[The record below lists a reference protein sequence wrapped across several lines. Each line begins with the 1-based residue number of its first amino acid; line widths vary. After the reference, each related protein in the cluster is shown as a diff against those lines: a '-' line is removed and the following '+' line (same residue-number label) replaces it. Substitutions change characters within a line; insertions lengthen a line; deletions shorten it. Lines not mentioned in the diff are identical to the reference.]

1 MFSKKMAKDE
11 VGAPTQ
17 LKGSKQR
24 ALKDKVLETYPLISD
39 VIDAILPKKKDM
51 TVSKCPNCVELYCID
66 GVQVARGHLKS
77 KGESTW
83 KVKQNGC

>member
-39 VIDAILPKKKDM
+39 VIDAILHKKKDM

-66 GVQVARGHLKS
+66 GVPLFFNEKDGHIFPTLRLLM
-77 KGESTW
+77 
-83 KVKQNGC
+83 Q

>member
-66 GVQVARGHLKS
+66 GVPLFFNEKDGHIFPTLRLLM
-77 KGESTW
+77 
-83 KVKQNGC
+83 Q